1 MANLFITRFPEKEI
15 INRIIKD
22 SFIMYFV
29 YLEPDPQHVWDMNPA
44 SNFDAGNVR
53 FRCWKCTMSVLTV
66 SFDMPIF
73 VLDLEQSSSSI
84 YRQVLH
90 CFTSMNCL
98 QSKPNDICQSLKKL
112 KPQNRLIQMYLQ
124 RYN

>member
-1 MANLFITRFPEKEI
+1 MDDNKEGGVINLKKLFTNIYNQFE
-15 INRIIKD
+15 
-22 SFIMYFV
+22 YFFTE
-29 YLEPDPQHVWDMNPA
+29 L
-44 SNFDAGNVR
+44 
-53 FRCWKCTMSVLTV
+53 KC
-66 SFDMPIF
+66 
-73 VLDLEQSSSSI
+73 DLGSQQELAMD
-84 YRQVLH
+84 RLGQVLH